1 MFSAAGAV
9 VTAIRIIGVISIV
22 AIIIAII
29 LSARAVPRIF
39 VSAVFVASVSSSIFN
54 KLRMSEKFAM
64 KA

>member
-29 LSARAVPRIF
+29 LSARAVPRTF

>member
-39 VSAVFVASVSSSIFN
+39 VSAVFAASIFN
-54 KLRMSEKFAM
+54 KPRMSEKFAM